1 MIIEILGVEVNLLA
15 QIIDLLAVAILILS
29 YQGGR
34 RKYLLFS
41 SLASAFFCAE
51 SVVLFAY
58 PNVVC
63 NLVTIVRNLSILY
76 CDKRKIK
83 FPVYAVILTLIP
95 IIAVGIYMFLLGDY
109 MSVLPSIAAL
119 LFTYISLQKNIYMLK
134 IGALIAE
141 LCYLVYNF
149 YIGAYVGV
157 IRQVVVVG
165 SVIVALVNVIKL
177 NKVKGGKNEN

>member
-1 MIIEILGVEVNLLA
+1 MIVEILGVEVNLLA

-63 NLVTIVRNLSILY
+63 NSVTIIRNLSIAY
-76 CDKRKIK
+76 CDKKGRK
-83 FPVYAVILTLIP
+83 FPNYGIVLILIP
-95 IIAVGIYMFLLGDY
+95 IVAVGIYSLVLGDY
-109 MSVLPSIAAL
+109 MSLLPSSAAL
-119 LFTYISLQKNIYMLK
+119 IFTYISLQKNIYMLK

>member
-1 MIIEILGVEVNLLA
+1 MVGEFVLIIEILGTEVNLLA
-15 QIIDLLAVAILILS
+15 QIIDLCAVAILILS
-29 YQGGR
+29 YQGGK

-41 SLASAFFCAE
+41 SLASVFFCAE
-51 SVVLFAY
+51 SVVLLAY

-63 NLVTIVRNLSILY
+63 NLVTIVRNLSISY

-95 IIAVGIYMFLLGDY
+95 IIAIGIYMFLLGDY

-119 LFTYISLQKNIYMLK
+119 LFTYISLQKNIYILK
-134 IGALIAE
+134 IGAFIAE
-141 LCYLVYNF
+141 CCYLVYNF

-157 IRQVVVVG
+157 IRQAVVLV
-165 SVIVALVNVIKL
+165 SLVIAFINVIKL
-177 NKVKGGKNEN
+177 KKNR